1 MAIIDETRIESF
13 PRKDGKGGWRVL
25 IPRGDDGA
33 MVDNFLTAGEG
44 LDPSYARE
52 IAARIALTFLRAGSL
67 VQAVIVDEAGEIT
80 GELSLEDLVVEPLR
94 RIEVQYWLS
103 ESGDY
108 RFRMISPDNGE
119 KMGLGTDGGP
129 MDRVYDR
136 AAILVN
142 TLRRGGCECGPPVL
156 VDSSGVALAETD
168 AEGEPLAEARL
179 PDPGDE
185 GRVAGVSKAAGPDPM
200 GTFADALD
208 GSELLSERAGIGEDL
223 ADDDDDNA
231 AGEAVLA

>member
-33 MVDNFLTAGEG
+33 VVDNFLTAGEG

-80 GELSLEDLVVEPLR
+80 DELSLLVEPLR

-119 KMGLGTDGGP
+119 KMGLGTDGGT
-129 MDRVYDR
+129 MDWIEGR
-136 AAILVN
+136 AALLGN
-142 TLRRGGCECGPPVL
+142 TLRRGGCQCPAPIL
-156 VDSSGVALAETD
+156 VDSSGEALAETG
-168 AEGEPLAEARL
+168 AEGKVIGEAEPT
-179 PDPGDE
+179 DE
-185 GRVAGVSKAAGPDPM
+185 D
-200 GTFADALD
+200 L
-208 GSELLSERAGIGEDL
+208 SELAGIGEDL
-223 ADDDDDNA
+223 ADDD
-231 AGEAVLA
+231 EADGALVEA